1 MALMAKLGPGKLDSH
16 EVNNVYNIS
25 CCAILMLVSH
35 VLQSLKTRSSSQQH
49 ILAIHIQLYLH
60 SILAMT
66 MFYSNFHFI
75 SQTCGSSNPYEHT
88 LS

>member
-35 VLQSLKTRSSSQQH
+35 VLQSLKNTFIISTTYFGDS
-49 ILAIHIQLYLH
+49 H
-60 SILAMT
+60 SIVSALNSCNDNLLQQFS
-66 MFYSNFHFI
+66 FYFPNMRI
-75 SQTCGSSNPYEHT
+75 
-88 LS
+88 